1 MVERYTTLDGGKE
14 MDITTVP
21 TLISQLYKNRSLEG
35 IKIGAHSLPMK
46 KLFFGKRFHLHP
58 YFQHRLSGFHNDRS
72 GTFSAKKNNY
82 EIRLNLLD
90 ILITWM
96 KTMEANITKQRLNE
110 KYNKK
115 DGPSYPFKMYEQ
127 QSLSLCL
134 HPFIC
139 Q

>member
-1 MVERYTTLDGGKE
+1 MVKRYTTLEEGKE

-21 TLISQLYKNRSLEG
+21 TFISQLYKNRSLEG
-35 IKIGAHSLPMK
+35 KKIFAHSLPMK
-46 KLFFGKRFHLHP
+46 KLILGKRFHLHP
-58 YFQHRLSGFHNDRS
+58 YFHNRLGGFHNDRS
-72 GTFSAKKNNY
+72 GKFSAKKNNY
-82 EIRLNLLD
+82 GIRWNLLD

-96 KTMEANITKQRLNE
+96 KKMEANITKQRIND

-115 DGPSYPFKMYEQ
+115 YGPSYPFKMYEQ

-134 HPFIC
+134 HPFKC